1 MKTEKRKSFLINF
14 AYFGVMVLMALFGLQ
29 YILPIVMPFVIAFI
43 IAYFLQR
50 TVSFLEKKTGLAHKP
65 IAFLAVL

>member
-43 IAYFLQR
+43 IA
-50 TVSFLEKKTGLAHKP
+50 
-65 IAFLAVL
+65 